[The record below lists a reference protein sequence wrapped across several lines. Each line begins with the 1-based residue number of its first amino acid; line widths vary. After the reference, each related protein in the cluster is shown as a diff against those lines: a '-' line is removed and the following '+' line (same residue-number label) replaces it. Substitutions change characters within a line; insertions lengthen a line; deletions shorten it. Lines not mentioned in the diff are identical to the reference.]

1 MRALRLN
8 LKVRDISFPVRCL
21 TKYVVSGQFLLVLCH
36 ILQIICFL
44 RFITFSFPQV
54 LTAQDL
60 VDFSPV
66 YRCLHIYSVL
76 VCMTLKDLLLFFFFF
91 FKLNVL
97 LYYYFFASKHI
108 SSSSCSSGWT
118 RWNVYTMD
126 TGHDCIFYFI
136 CIIKDTQQDLLI
148 M

>member
-91 FKLNVL
+91 SSWTFFFIIIFLQASIFLPVVVVL
-97 LYYYFFASKHI
+97 DEPDEMYI
-108 SSSSCSSGWT
+108 PWT
-118 RWNVYTMD
+118 QGMTA
-126 TGHDCIFYFI
+126 YFI
-136 CIIKDTQQDLLI
+136 LYAL
-148 M
+148 